1 MLLLISCVLDW
12 SGHFCIDENGL
23 ALQILLVPSPVL
35 CRGGTQGLVHDGQGF
50 HQLHGEGFSSPHY
63 SVSFTLVMLSPLLLL
78 GCGKL
83 LLSGKMLGVQMTMD
97 STLIDLGFISSGLL
111 TVEFSV
117 ELL

>member
-1 MLLLISCVLDW
+1 MADIDKLNIDSIIQRLL
-12 SGHFCIDENGL
+12 E
-23 ALQILLVPSPVL
+23 
-35 CRGGTQGLVHDGQGF
+35 
-50 HQLHGEGFSSPHY
+50 
-63 SVSFTLVMLSPLLLL
+63 

>member
-1 MLLLISCVLDW
+1 
-12 SGHFCIDENGL
+12 
-23 ALQILLVPSPVL
+23 
-35 CRGGTQGLVHDGQGF
+35 
-50 HQLHGEGFSSPHY
+50 
-63 SVSFTLVMLSPLLLL
+63 MLSPLLLL

-117 ELL
+117 ELLWCTDDVSDVWVSSFCRTAFAVSYQHAYVPFLPEDTSLGVAGRPSSSEDL